1 MNSATISHGYRATGA
16 QVMGRAFRSSFV
28 PDVRPMV
35 FLLDEDA
42 SARESLERLIRREGW
57 RSETFASP
65 EEFLTCPHAAVPNC
79 LVIGTSL
86 PDPRVVELQK
96 RVAVERP
103 GTSVIFLVDRIDLS
117 TTVRV
122 VKAGAF
128 EFFTKP
134 FRDDVLS
141 TAIREAL
148 ESSRFALSQEAGL
161 RVLRNSYASLSP
173 RERQVMVLL
182 VSGLLNKQVGG
193 ELSISE
199 HTVKVHRG
207 RIMHKMQ
214 ADSFAQL
221 VRMAARLGVPLHRKP
236 ESDVLGDATFV

>member
-16 QVMGRAFRSSFV
+16 HVLGRAFRASFV
-28 PDVRPMV
+28 PDVRPIV

-42 SARESLERLIRREGW
+42 SFRESLERLIRREGW
-57 RSETFASP
+57 RPESFASP
-65 EEFLTCPHAAVPNC
+65 EEFLACPHAAVPNS

-86 PDPRVVELQK
+86 LDPRVLELQK
-96 RVAVERP
+96 RVTNERP
-103 GTSVIFLVDRIDLS
+103 GTSIIFIADRIDLA
-117 TTVRV
+117 TTVRA

-148 ESSRFALSQEAGL
+148 ESSRCALSQEAGL
-161 RVLRNSYASLSP
+161 RLLRNSYGSLSP

-193 ELSISE
+193 ELNISE

-207 RIMHKMQ
+207 RIMQKMQ

-221 VRMAARLGVPLHRKP
+221 VRMAARLGVPLYRTP
-236 ESDVLGDATFV
+236 ESEELGDATFV